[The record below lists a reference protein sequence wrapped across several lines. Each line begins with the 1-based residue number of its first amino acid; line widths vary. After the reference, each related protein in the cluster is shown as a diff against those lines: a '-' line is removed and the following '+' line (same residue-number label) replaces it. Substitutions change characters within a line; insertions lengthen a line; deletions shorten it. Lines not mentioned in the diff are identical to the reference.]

1 MVKKILT
8 FLFIGASLV
17 LMFYPWISNFVNQRQ
32 ADITINN
39 YKEKEESLSDKQ
51 KEEMW
56 KKAMM
61 YNADLAKNQVELTD
75 PFVESKDAI
84 KHGLTYEN
92 LLNIDGTGMMSSIEI
107 PCIGVNLPVFH
118 GTAADTLERGV
129 GHLEGSSLPVG
140 GKSTHAV
147 LTGHTG
153 LNNAKLF
160 TDLTEVREG
169 DLFFINTLGKTLAY
183 RVINIEVVLPE
194 ETQDLLIQR
203 GRDLA
208 TLITCTPYGVN
219 SHRLFVTGIRTK
231 YSLKDKERAKDDRG
245 SGSQWKR
252 EYLKAALIGL
262 AIALAIVALLK
273 GFSKARE
280 HLAK

>member
-1 MVKKILT
+1 MVKKILVT
-8 FLFIGASLV
+8 LFIGASIV
-17 LMFYPWISNFVNQRQ
+17 MMFYPWISNFVNQHQ
-32 ADITINN
+32 ADITVDN
-39 YKEKEESLSDKQ
+39 YKKKEKSLSEEQ

-56 KKAMM
+56 KKAQM

-75 PFVESKDAI
+75 PFVESKSAI
-84 KHGLTYEN
+84 KSGLIYNN
-92 LLNIDGTGMMSSIEI
+92 LLNIDKSGMMCYLEI
-107 PCIGVNLPVFH
+107 PCINVNLPVFH
-118 GTAADTLERGV
+118 GTAASTLERGI

-160 TDLTEVREG
+160 TDLTEVKEG
-169 DLFFINTLGKTLAY
+169 DLFFLHTLGKDLAY
-183 RVINIEVVLPE
+183 RVIEIEVVLPE
-194 ETQDLLIQR
+194 ETQDLLIR
-203 GRDLA
+203 KGKDLV

-231 YSLKDKERAKDDRG
+231 YTPEEKENAKDDR
-245 SGSQWKR
+245 SKDSQWMNAYK
-252 EYLKAALIGL
+252 KAAIIGL
-262 AIALAIVALLK
+262 AIALAVIVLLK
-273 GFSKARE
+273 GISKVKE

>member
-1 MVKKILT
+1 MVKKILVT
-8 FLFIGASLV
+8 LFIGASLV
-17 LMFYPWISNFVNQRQ
+17 MMFYPWISNFVNQHQ
-32 ADITINN
+32 ADITVDN
-39 YKEKEESLSDKQ
+39 YKKKEKSLSEEQ

-56 KKAMM
+56 KKAQM

-75 PFVESKDAI
+75 PFVESKSAI
-84 KHGLTYEN
+84 KSGLIYNN
-92 LLNIDGTGMMSSIEI
+92 LLNIDKSGMMCYLEI
-107 PCIGVNLPVFH
+107 PCINVNLPVFH
-118 GTAADTLERGV
+118 GTAASTLERGI

-160 TDLTEVREG
+160 TDLTEVKEG
-169 DLFFINTLGKTLAY
+169 DLFFLHTLGKDLAY
-183 RVINIEVVLPE
+183 RVIEIEVVLPE
-194 ETQDLLIQR
+194 ETQDLLIR
-203 GRDLA
+203 KGKDLV

-231 YSLKDKERAKDDRG
+231 YTPEEKENAKDDR
-245 SGSQWKR
+245 SKDSQWMNAYK
-252 EYLKAALIGL
+252 KAAIIGL
-262 AIALAIVALLK
+262 AIALAVIVLLK
-273 GFSKARE
+273 DLSKVKE

>member
-32 ADITINN
+32 ADITVNN

-107 PCIGVNLPVFH
+107 PCIGVNL
-118 GTAADTLERGV
+118 TKLTI
-129 GHLEGSSLPVG
+129 
-140 GKSTHAV
+140 KSWTIVKA
-147 LTGHTG
+147 LTQTSY
-153 LNNAKLF
+153 
-160 TDLTEVREG
+160 VREQ
-169 DLFFINTLGKTLAY
+169 K
-183 RVINIEVVLPE
+183 
-194 ETQDLLIQR
+194 
-203 GRDLA
+203 
-208 TLITCTPYGVN
+208 
-219 SHRLFVTGIRTK
+219 
-231 YSLKDKERAKDDRG
+231 
-245 SGSQWKR
+245 
-252 EYLKAALIGL
+252 
-262 AIALAIVALLK
+262 
-273 GFSKARE
+273 
-280 HLAK
+280 

>member
-1 MVKKILT
+1 MVKKILVT
-8 FLFIGASLV
+8 LFIGASLV
-17 LMFYPWISNFVNQRQ
+17 MMFYPWISNFVNQHQ
-32 ADITINN
+32 ADITVDN
-39 YKEKEESLSDKQ
+39 YKKKEKSLSEEQ

-56 KKAMM
+56 KKAQM

-75 PFVESKDAI
+75 PFVESKSAI
-84 KHGLTYEN
+84 KSGLIYNN
-92 LLNIDGTGMMSSIEI
+92 LLNIDKSGMMCYLEI
-107 PCIGVNLPVFH
+107 PCINVNLPVFH
-118 GTAADTLERGV
+118 GTAASTLERGI

-160 TDLTEVREG
+160 TDLTEVKEG
-169 DLFFINTLGKTLAY
+169 DLFFLHTLGKDLAY
-183 RVINIEVVLPE
+183 RVIETEVVLPE
-194 ETQDLLIQR
+194 ETQDLLIR
-203 GRDLA
+203 KGKDLV

-231 YSLKDKERAKDDRG
+231 YTPEEKENAKDDR
-245 SGSQWKR
+245 SKDSQWMNAYK
-252 EYLKAALIGL
+252 KAAIIGL
-262 AIALAIVALLK
+262 AIALAMIILLK
-273 GFSKARE
+273 GFSKVKE

>member
-1 MVKKILT
+1 MVKKILVT
-8 FLFIGASLV
+8 LFIGASLV
-17 LMFYPWISNFVNQRQ
+17 MMFYPWISNFVNQHQ
-32 ADITINN
+32 ADITVDN
-39 YKEKEESLSDKQ
+39 YKKKEKSLSEEQ

-56 KKAMM
+56 KKAQM

-75 PFVESKDAI
+75 PFVESKSAI
-84 KHGLTYEN
+84 KSGLIYNN
-92 LLNIDGTGMMSSIEI
+92 LLNIDKSGMMCYLEI
-107 PCIGVNLPVFH
+107 PCINVNLPVFH
-118 GTAADTLERGV
+118 GTAASTLERGI

-160 TDLTEVREG
+160 TDLTEVKEG
-169 DLFFINTLGKTLAY
+169 DLFFLHTLGKDLAY
-183 RVINIEVVLPE
+183 RVIGTEVVLPE
-194 ETQDLLIQR
+194 ETQDLLIR
-203 GRDLA
+203 KGKDLV

-231 YSLKDKERAKDDRG
+231 YTPEEKENAKDDR
-245 SGSQWKR
+245 SKNSQWMN
-252 EYLKAALIGL
+252 EYKKAAIIGL
-262 AIALAIVALLK
+262 AIALAVIILLK
-273 GFSKARE
+273 GFSKVKE